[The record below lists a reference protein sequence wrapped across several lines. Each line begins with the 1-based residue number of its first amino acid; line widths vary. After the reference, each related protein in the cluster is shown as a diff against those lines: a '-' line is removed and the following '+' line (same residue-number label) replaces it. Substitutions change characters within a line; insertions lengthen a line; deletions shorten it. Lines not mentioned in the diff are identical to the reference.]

1 MQWNRTT
8 IYKSLNLSATIAT
21 TPLFYCCE
29 DSIRTSD
36 LKVMSLA
43 SYQTALP
50 RDEEKDWEELRN
62 KQGLNAPL
70 FHKIPNEV
78 LPPAPHSI

>member
-1 MQWNRTT
+1 
-8 IYKSLNLSATIAT
+8 
-21 TPLFYCCE
+21 
-29 DSIRTSD
+29 
-36 LKVMSLA
+36 MSLA

-70 FHKIPNEV
+70 FHTRTNRIAYLYRMVKG
-78 LPPAPHSI
+78 PPL